1 MKYRYIKYKINKKK
15 DIKYI
20 FLIRLIRLLLF
31 MLKIIIINIFVNI
44 LVI

>member
-20 FLIRLIRLLLF
+20 QYEDCFLIE
-31 MLKIIIINIFVNI
+31 KEEI
-44 LVI
+44 LNLSK